1 MKIFRDRF
9 FFVCFRRK
17 ICYNRSMKRT
27 KSSTKK
33 KTNKE
38 VKNVN
43 NTFFEKTVRDDF
55 GNKNTVILQWGDGK
69 GEFLKQEIK
78 NGN

>member
-1 MKIFRDRF
+1 MKKF
-9 FFVCFRRK
+9 F
-17 ICYNRSMKRT
+17 
-27 KSSTKK
+27 KSSKK
-33 KTNKE
+33 QKSSKEEKKVNK
-38 VKNVN
+38 
-43 NTFFEKTVRDDF
+43 TFFQKTVRDDF